1 MSSLIITHTDCLR
14 HKTGAKTKTDSAL
27 GLLGSKILGT
37 LITPLIEKLPGILTC
52 PVTLHFNSN

>member
-1 MSSLIITHTDCLR
+1 MPALIITHTDCLR

-37 LITPLIEKLPGILTC
+37 LITPLIEKSWTSRDSDLPSDIAL
-52 PVTLHFNSN
+52 